1 MRKGVGALLRSQKRR
16 GATPA
21 AWHEVL
27 ILKFVQRRC
36 NRYSEFGRR
45 YLGVNINI
53 NNVIDI
59 TQIL

>member
-36 NRYSEFGRR
+36 NRFLSSVGA
-45 YLGVNINI
+45 I
-53 NNVIDI
+53 
-59 TQIL
+59 